1 MKKVIIIL
9 LAVLLA
15 GCKTKEMV
23 VDHTDTLYINKVQ
36 SDSFYQ
42 TRIEFDSIFFRDSI
56 FVYANDSIRVKE
68 VWKFRDRTS
77 VKHDTVYKDRFF
89 TDTIYRTKKDY
100 HVVKEELTKWQ
111 KIKLDCGEFFLVM
124 AVVLLVAMILPL
136 FDKNQ

>member
-15 GCKTKEMV
+15 GCKTKEMA
-23 VDHTDTLYINKVQ
+23 VDRTDTLYINKVQ

-77 VKHDTVYKDRFF
+77 VKHDTVYKDRFY

-100 HVVKEELTKWQ
+100 QVVKEELTKWQ

-136 FDKNQ
+136 FDKD